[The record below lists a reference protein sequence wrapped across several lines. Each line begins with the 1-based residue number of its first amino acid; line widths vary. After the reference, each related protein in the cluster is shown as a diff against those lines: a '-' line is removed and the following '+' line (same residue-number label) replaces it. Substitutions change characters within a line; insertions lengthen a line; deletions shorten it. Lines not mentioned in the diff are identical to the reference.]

1 MFPKVDLARV
11 VVTMRTFGLEVPAS
25 VFGSTVV
32 SCVYWYAG
40 VDEEYISDERRGCV
54 CMLAKAQGGHGLMG
68 GDVDCCT
75 PNYRR

>member
-40 VDEEYISDERRGCV
+40 VDEEYISDERRVCV
-54 CMLAKAQGGHGLMG
+54 CVCLSKLRGMG
-68 GDVDCCT
+68 SWAVM
-75 PNYRR
+75 